1 MSSTLDSKG
10 RVVIPKEE
18 RDGWMID
25 EGNSVQIRITNANGD
40 SQPVRDEIDSRG
52 RVMVPKRTR
61 NVLDIKHGD
70 RVDIDVL
77 GVESGG
83 YVCDDCDGEFDL
95 AKILIV
101 DGGDRVVCADCS
113 KPEDRIID

>member
-10 RVVIPKEE
+10 RVVIPKAE

-25 EGNSVQIRITNANGD
+25 EGNIVQVRVTAATGE
-40 SQPVRDEIDSRG
+40 SQPVRDEVDGRG
-52 RVMVPKRTR
+52 RVMIPQKTR
-61 NVLDIKHGD
+61 NVLDINHGD

-77 GVESGG
+77 GVEAGG
-83 YVCDDCDGEFDL
+83 YVCDECNGEFDL

-101 DGGDRVVCADCS
+101 EGGERVVCADCS
-113 KPEDRIID
+113 TPEDRIID